1 MVTTR
6 QITVEEFESMPLE
19 GNWELIDGELVE
31 MSPSSERSSSTGVM
45 IAHLILDH
53 VLVNQLG
60 RVYGAKGGL
69 MLFPDRRTVRA
80 PGVSFVSAERAPQGD
95 ARDHFPRLAPDLAVE
110 ILSPS
115 DRMADA
121 LAKIAMY
128 LEAGVRLV
136 WLVDPREQT
145 VTIFRPD
152 ATPET
157 LDATMTIDGG
167 DVLPGFAA
175 AVAAMF
181 V

>member
-6 QITVEEFESMPLE
+6 QITVEEFETMPLE

-31 MSPSSERSSSTGVM
+31 MTPAADRSASTAMM
-45 IAHLILDH
+45 IGSL
-53 VLVNQLG
+53 LVNYVLPLRLG
-60 RVYGAKGGL
+60 RVYGPDGGFVI
-69 MLFPDRRTVRA
+69 FPDRQTVRA
-80 PGVSFVSAERAPQGD
+80 PDVSFVSAERAPQGD
-95 ARDHFPRLAPDLAVE
+95 ARDHFPRLAPDFAVE

-136 WLVDPREQT
+136 LLVDPLQQT
-145 VTIFRPD
+145 VTVFRSD
-152 ATPET
+152 SAPET

-167 DVLPGFAA
+167 DVLPGFTTP
-175 AVAAMF
+175 VAAMF
-181 V
+181 I